1 LDIRRYVIDSRQ
13 PESVMRWSQ
22 RRRRAAALLLAALL
36 AAGCRPAT
44 GPDTTANLHTDF
56 GGAVVADEPRAV
68 TVARDVLA
76 KGGSTADAAVAL
88 YFTLAVTLPS
98 EAGLGGGGICLIHDV
113 TQRHTEV
120 LDFLPRPAAH
130 GGISVPANAR
140 GMAALHARYGRI
152 RWQELLGEP
161 ESLARFGAPTS
172 RALAR
177 EMATAGDRLAQDP
190 AVRAIFSRPDG
201 KLRDEGEPMQQVEL
215 ASVIGAIRQQGA
227 GALYSGML
235 AKTLSDG
242 ATLMG
247 ATLTTEDLRVTL
259 PQFRDAIRVV
269 VGDRVVQFVPT
280 PGGIVAAEMTA
291 ELTGVVSY
299 GGAGA
304 DERPHLFV
312 EASMRAFADRAGWLA
327 ADGGMSR
334 TPAELTSPEHAR
346 QLMTGYDPQR
356 ATPASALN
364 PPAVER
370 PENPWAT
377 SFLVADAQGNAVA
390 CNLTMNDLFGTARMV
405 PGTGI
410 ILAPAPDARGIGAIS
425 LTPVMMTS
433 DGNGATYFV
442 GAASGGP
449 TAATSIVGLLLDTM
463 IEGQTLDQAMPAKRL
478 HHGGAPDVVLHEEGI
493 DPAILASLT
502 KRGHQVAP
510 AGIIGRTAAM
520 ACSPPTDKGVQ
531 ACGAKIDGR
540 TDGLAQLLYK

>member
-1 LDIRRYVIDSRQ
+1 
-13 PESVMRWSQ
+13 M
-22 RRRRAAALLLAALL
+22 A
-36 AAGCRPAT
+36 PASGDLPT
-44 GPDTTANLHTDF
+44 GF

-76 KGGSTADAAVAL
+76 KGGTTADAAVAL

-120 LDFLPRPAAH
+120 LDFLPRPAAA

-161 ESLARFGAPTS
+161 ESLARFGTPTT

-177 EMATAGDRLAQDP
+177 EMATAGDKLAVDP

-201 KLRDEGEPMQQVEL
+201 RLRDEGEPMQQVEL
-215 ASVIGAIRQQGA
+215 ASVISAIRQQGA
-227 GALYSGML
+227 GALYGGTL

-242 ATLMG
+242 AAQVG

-259 PQFRDAIRVV
+259 PQYREAVRVV

-280 PGGIVAAEMTA
+280 PGGVVAAEMMA
-291 ELTGVVSY
+291 SLTEGVSY
-299 GGAGA
+299 SGAGS

-312 EASMRAFADRAGWLA
+312 EAAMRAFADRAGWLA
-327 ADGGMSR
+327 PDGSVGR
-334 TPAELTSPEHAR
+334 NPAELASPEHAK
-346 QLMTGYDPQR
+346 QLMAGYDPGK
-356 ATPASALN
+356 ATPPGALN

-377 SFLVADAQGNAVA
+377 SFLVVDAQGNAVA
-390 CNLTMNDLFGTARMV
+390 CNLTMNDLFGTGRMV

-410 ILAPAPDARGIGAIS
+410 ILAPAPNARGVGAIS

-433 DGNGATYFV
+433 DGSGATYFV

-449 TAATSIVGLLLDTM
+449 TAATTMVNLVLNTM
-463 IEGQTLDQAMPAKRL
+463 IEGQSLEQAMPAKRV
-478 HHGGAPDVVLHEEGI
+478 HHGGAPDVVLYEEGI

-502 KRGHQVAP
+502 QRGHQVAP
-510 AGIIGRTAAM
+510 AGIIGRAAAL
-520 ACSPPTDKGVQ
+520 ACTPSHDKGGQ
-531 ACGAKIDGR
+531 TCSAKIDGR